1 MEQVRKEPETR
12 CQKLSSL
19 QYLARTKNW
28 KVKKDTE
35 EVIAA
40 TMDGIAI
47 AVGDDLSLQMPRSTD
62 DEARLPFMNP
72 SSR

>member
-1 MEQVRKEPETR
+1 MKQVRKEPETR
-12 CQKLSSL
+12 CQKRSSL
-19 QYLARTKNW
+19 QYLARTTNW
-28 KVKKDTE
+28 KVEKDTE
-35 EVIAA
+35 VVIAA

-47 AVGDDLSLQMPRSTD
+47 AIDDGLSLQMPRRTG